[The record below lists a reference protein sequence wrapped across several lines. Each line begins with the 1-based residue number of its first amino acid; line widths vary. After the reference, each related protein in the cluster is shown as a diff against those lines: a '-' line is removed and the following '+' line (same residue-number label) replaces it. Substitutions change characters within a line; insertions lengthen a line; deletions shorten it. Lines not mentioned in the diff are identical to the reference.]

1 MSAKKKTDERDAS
14 LRRALR
20 ERGVQLTSQRAAVF
34 DYLSKVEHH
43 PTAEEIYLAVKP
55 RLPRISLATVYKN
68 LEALIKCEVIS
79 KLTYGDAAA
88 RYDIR
93 TDHHYHTRCLD
104 CGKVWDLNAAKGSA
118 WLERVKP
125 QAGFEVKDYRL
136 EILGRC
142 RDCRR

>member
-1 MSAKKKTDERDAS
+1 MSTKKKTGERGAL
-14 LRRALR
+14 LRQALS

-34 DYLSKVEHH
+34 DYLSNVDHH

-93 TDHHYHTRCLD
+93 TDHHYHTRCLE
-104 CGKVWDLNAAKGSA
+104 CGKVWDLDAAKGSA
-118 WLERVKP
+118 WLKQVKP
-125 QAGFEVKDYRL
+125 QAGFEVHDYRL

>member
-1 MSAKKKTDERDAS
+1 MGMKKKTDEREAL

-34 DYLSKVEHH
+34 DYLSNVAHH

-55 RLPRISLATVYKN
+55 KVPRISLATVYKN

-93 TDHHYHTRCLD
+93 TDHHYHTRCLE
-104 CGKVWDLNAAKGSA
+104 CGKVWDLDAAKGSA
-118 WLERVKP
+118 WLRQVKP

>member
-1 MSAKKKTDERDAS
+1 MPGKKKTDGREV
-14 LRRALR
+14 LRQALQ
-20 ERGVQLTSQRAAVF
+20 GQGAQVTSQRVAVYE
-34 DYLSKVEHH
+34 YLSRVEHH

-68 LEALIKCEVIS
+68 LEALTKCEVIS
-79 KLTYGDAAA
+79 KLTYGDGAA

-93 TDHHYHTRCLD
+93 TDHHHHTRCVA
-104 CGKVWDLNAAKGSA
+104 CGKVWDLEAAESSA
-118 WLERVKP
+118 WLKGLKPP

-136 EILGRC
+136 EILGHC

>member
-1 MSAKKKTDERDAS
+1 MSAKKKTTEREA
-14 LRRALR
+14 LRRTLH

-34 DYLSKVEHH
+34 DYLSNVAHH

-55 RLPRISLATVYKN
+55 KLPRISLATVYKN
-68 LEALIKCEVIS
+68 LEALINCKVVS

-93 TDHHYHTRCLD
+93 TDHHYHTRCLE
-104 CGKVWDLNAAKGSA
+104 CGRVWDLDAAHGSA

-125 QAGFEVKDYRL
+125 QQAGFEVHDYRL